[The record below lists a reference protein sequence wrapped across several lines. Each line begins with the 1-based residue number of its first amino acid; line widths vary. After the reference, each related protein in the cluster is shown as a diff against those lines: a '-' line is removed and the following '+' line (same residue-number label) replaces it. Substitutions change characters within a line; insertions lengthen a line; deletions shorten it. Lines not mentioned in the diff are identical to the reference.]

1 MKKNIL
7 TVALIFLLTAVC
19 LSACGKEEN
28 LVSGEDLA
36 DTESV
41 LEQEI
46 DEDANGSDVE
56 EPVSG
61 SEADSASAEADT
73 EEETGSD
80 TNEPD
85 AEEASELVF
94 NEEYLPYIEIDE
106 DCEIYAYTEI
116 SGEEYD
122 YAVYGISRIKEDND
136 DDDSWD
142 SRYPLLYLGIVVLK
156 DNEHVTVLRVDCDP
170 YGDKYDRD
178 FKQIVVEEDVNFDGK
193 NDILILDGHY
203 GNQGFVTY
211 TCYLQTESGFE
222 ICPSFSKIVNP
233 SVNSEDEVILSFE
246 RIWAASHGWEM
257 YYYIDGEFVG
267 REILTE
273 EPANQSYSSSEDIVW
288 SWTIEEYI
296 DGKWVVTDHFTEEDY
311 DEDYLY
317 QYMVYGP
324 DAHWDIGQDKWESL
338 FRR

>member
-7 TVALIFLLTAVC
+7 TVVLIFLLTTVC
-19 LSACGKEEN
+19 LPACGKEEN

-46 DEDANGSDVE
+46 DEDANEPDTD

-61 SEADSASAEADT
+61 SEEDSVATETDT

-85 AEEASELVF
+85 AEETSELVF

-136 DDDSWD
+136 DDNSWD
-142 SRYPLLYLGIVVLK
+142 SSYHLLYYETVVLR
-156 DNEHVTVLRVDCDP
+156 DNAIVTVLRDDS
-170 YGDKYDRD
+170 YGGIYSND
-178 FKQIVVEEDVNFDGK
+178 FEKIVVEEDVNFDGK
-193 NDILILDGHY
+193 NDILVLQGHF
-203 GNQGFVTY
+203 GTQGLVRY
-211 TCYLQTESGFE
+211 TCYLQDESGFE
-222 ICPSFSKIVNP
+222 LCPSFSMIENP
-233 SVNSEDEVILSFE
+233 RVNSEDEVILASW
-246 RIWAASHGWEM
+246 RNWAASHSWEM
-257 YYYIDGEFVG
+257 YYYIGGEFVG
-267 REILTE
+267 KEMLTE
-273 EPANQSYSSSEDIVW
+273 EPAERSDSSGDVW
-288 SWTIEEYI
+288 SWTIEEFI
-296 DGKWVVTDHFTEEDY
+296 DGKWVVTDYFTEEDY
-311 DEDYLY
+311 DEEYLH

-338 FRR
+338 YSW